1 MTGLAFPKPTTV
13 RKAAKPLRRRM
24 PMRRSNPARKAA
36 KYKRNFGERG
46 AAVREMACLLVS
58 TNECEGAIQ
67 SAHVSARGMGGV
79 KGDRFQLVP
88 FCGKHHTIQGRM
100 APRDFAARYKINL
113 PHHASHIADELT
125 ARGIP

>member
-1 MTGLAFPKPTTV
+1 MTEVAFPKPITV
-13 RKAAKPLRRRM
+13 RKAPRPLRRHT

-36 KYKRNFGERG
+36 RYERNFGERG
-46 AAVREMACLLVS
+46 AAVREMACLLAS

-113 PHHASHIADELT
+113 PHHASRIASELT